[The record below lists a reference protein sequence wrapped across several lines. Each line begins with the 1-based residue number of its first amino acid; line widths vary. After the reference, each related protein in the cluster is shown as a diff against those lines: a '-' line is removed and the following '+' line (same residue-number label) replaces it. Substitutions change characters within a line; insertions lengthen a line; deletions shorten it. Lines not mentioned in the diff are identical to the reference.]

1 MSLATMLAIIVSA
14 SLVTSMRTQQT
25 VDLESVLRA
34 AYHESGAV
42 TESKAALL
50 GLEEPVSFLSVGDR
64 NASSLLVVLLHG
76 MAFTASTWKF
86 VGTLD
91 ALANAGIPAVALDLH
106 GYGGQY
112 ASASVRKSLLRQ
124 FLQAIGWSHPVVVVA
139 ASMGGTVGAPFVL
152 QAPHVQAVAG
162 YVSVS
167 ALLSG
172 VGVSHSNVPALLV
185 WGDQDSPNSNKAIA
199 HENMFTTHQKV
210 VLPDAPHPCYLK
222 WPKAFNALLV
232 AFAAGPQASVTQAD
246 QALLAEAGV
255 PALKVHAAGGFWERS
270 WSCRQGEPGAM
281 IDSRAYIPRA
291 HIGAQG
297 RPGAVSSPARI
308 GYRHFL
314 VVGIRNK

>member
-1 MSLATMLAIIVSA
+1 MVEAFRMSLATMLAIIVSA

-232 AFAAGPQASVTQAD
+232 AFAAGPQAGVTQVD

-255 PALKVHAAGGFWERS
+255 PALKVHAVASGSARG
-270 WSCRQGEPGAM
+270 
-281 IDSRAYIPRA
+281 RAVKA
-291 HIGAQG
+291 SQE
-297 RPGAVSSPARI
+297 
-308 GYRHFL
+308 L
-314 VVGIRNK
+314 

>member
-1 MSLATMLAIIVSA
+1 MVEAFRMSLATMLAIIVSA

-246 QALLAEAGV
+246 KALLAEAGV
-255 PALKVHAAGGFWERS
+255 PALKVHAAASGSARG
-270 WSCRQGEPGAM
+270 
-281 IDSRAYIPRA
+281 RAVKA
-291 HIGAQG
+291 SQE
-297 RPGAVSSPARI
+297 
-308 GYRHFL
+308 L
-314 VVGIRNK
+314 

>member
-1 MSLATMLAIIVSA
+1 
-14 SLVTSMRTQQT
+14 
-25 VDLESVLRA
+25 
-34 AYHESGAV
+34 
-42 TESKAALL
+42 
-50 GLEEPVSFLSVGDR
+50 
-64 NASSLLVVLLHG
+64 

-185 WGDQDSPNSNKAIA
+185 WGDQDSPNSNKAPSRMRTCSRHIRRSCCP
-199 HENMFTTHQKV
+199 TH
-210 VLPDAPHPCYLK
+210 L
-222 WPKAFNALLV
+222 
-232 AFAAGPQASVTQAD
+232 T
-246 QALLAEAGV
+246 
-255 PALKVHAAGGFWERS
+255 
-270 WSCRQGEPGAM
+270 
-281 IDSRAYIPRA
+281 RAT
-291 HIGAQG
+291 
-297 RPGAVSSPARI
+297 
-308 GYRHFL
+308 
-314 VVGIRNK
+314 